1 MFYIIFVIKTNK
13 YDNKDLKLI
22 ETAKNMYW
30 MDIKPEEADTD
41 EAYNI
46 LEDLRIEAYHMEE
59 AIYGMI

>member
-1 MFYIIFVIKTNK
+1 MTT
-13 YDNKDLKLI
+13 KDLKLI